1 LLARVFMDLR
11 RRVPFKLK
19 EESEDDTT
27 ILDDQEQEEL
37 LEALRHENT
46 KSNQQGILMMQLLV
60 LLYPSN
66 NDDPI
71 PLPRP
76 FTLVSLVLHANLV
89 LLLDPTSVCNILL
102 RVGIRIDDHVDLRS
116 YTLSPTLSYTL
127 ALVAPS
133 ICLFLRRSWWTIA
146 WWSITIIIT
155 YAVQL
160 VLDSISTGDE
170 RITSLE
176 AMRYRAPGA

>member
-1 LLARVFMDLR
+1 
-11 RRVPFKLK
+11 
-19 EESEDDTT
+19 
-27 ILDDQEQEEL
+27 
-37 LEALRHENT
+37 
-46 KSNQQGILMMQLLV
+46 MMQLLV
-60 LLYPSN
+60 LLSAILFVTIVILPKSRFIITIEFVRHLIYFVNPLLHLFPQDPLN

-76 FTLVSLVLHANLV
+76 FTLVSLVLHANLL
-89 LLLDPTSVCNILL
+89 LLLDPTSVRNILL